1 MALETTAVVAA
12 VVTGLR
18 AWIVLAVSI
27 VVLWVA
33 MYYPVARLPQ
43 RHGEQS
49 DVDSVEG
56 SVAE

>member
-1 MALETTAVVAA
+1 
-12 VVTGLR
+12 
-18 AWIVLAVSI
+18 
-27 VVLWVA
+27 

>member
-12 VVTGLR
+12 VVTGLW

-27 VVLWVA
+27 VVLWAA
-33 MYYPVARLPQ
+33 MYYPVAWLPR